1 MTKFVHM
8 TNPPNM
14 AGKSHGMPVWP
25 IVIAGALL
33 AATWSGVDPDVVRSN
48 GLRTIQVAFAAL
60 RPVANGVHDYLD
72 GH

>member
-8 TNPPNM
+8 TPPPQM
-14 AGKSHGMPVWP
+14 AGKSHAMPLWP

-33 AATWSGVDPDVVRSN
+33 AATWSGVSSDVVRSSS
-48 GLRTIQVAFAAL
+48 LQTVQLAFAAL
-60 RPVANGVHDYLD
+60 KPLASGVYSYLD

>member
-8 TNPPNM
+8 TPPPNM
-14 AGKSHGMPVWP
+14 AGKSQGMPLWP

-33 AATWSGVDPDVVRSN
+33 AATWSGVSSDVVRSS
-48 GLRTIQVAFAAL
+48 GLQTVQVAFAAL
-60 RPVANGVHDYLD
+60 RLLANGLYGFLG